1 MPAALRTMGDL
12 FARHRE
18 RIAAAAPPPAPAP
31 TPRAPRLGISGR
43 VERIA
48 RGEGWEL
55 RVNGQ
60 RVATVTPGPAGFVV
74 ANVEAGHRSPPL
86 EARQAEALAARIA
99 RLAALPS
106 GKGEA

>member
-12 FARHRE
+12 FARHQA
-18 RIAAAAPPPAPAP
+18 RIASPAPEP
-31 TPRAPRLGISGR
+31 TPPRAARPARLGICGR
-43 VERIA
+43 VERIT

-60 RVATVTPGPAGFVV
+60 RVATATPTAAGFVV
-74 ANVEAGHRSPPL
+74 ANIEAGHRSAPM
-86 EARQAEALAARIA
+86 EARAAEALAARIA
-99 RLAALPS
+99 RLAALPG